1 VSTARYRKGGGERR
15 KKNGRKEQREVEMGV
30 ERRWETEKKKEM
42 RGR

>member
-1 VSTARYRKGGGERR
+1 VSTARYRKGGGGGRERG
-15 KKNGRKEQREVEMGV
+15 GRKEQREVEMGV